1 MPQSQTVVTLQGVKI
16 DMFHKIVVA
25 LDDSEFSGPILE
37 EALSLA
43 KMMGAQLRLLNIL
56 SLDDRAGYQFSAYP
70 EGSYFALNATQ
81 FEQYREEWTEFKNRS
96 LRLLEADLEAAKAA
110 GVSAELC
117 QLDGSPGR
125 SICEYAKSWDADLI
139 LMGRHGRTGISELFL
154 GSVSNY
160 VLHHAHCA
168 VLTLNTPSQSHE
180 EMAEA

>member
-1 MPQSQTVVTLQGVKI
+1 
-16 DMFHKIVVA
+16 MFHKIVVA
-25 LDDSEFSGPILE
+25 LDYSEFSGPMLN
-37 EALSLA
+37 EAISLA
-43 KMMGAQLRLLNIL
+43 KMMGAQLKLLNVL
-56 SLDDRAGYQFSAYP
+56 SLDDGAGYQFSVYP
-70 EGSYFALNATQ
+70 EGSYFALNPAQ
-81 FEQYREEWTEFKNRS
+81 FERYHEEWVALKNRN
-96 LRLLEADLEAAKAA
+96 LRLLEADLEAAKAV

-168 VLTLNTPSQSHE
+168 VLTLNISSQPRE
-180 EMAEA
+180 EKAETEHLSTAAT